1 MATDV
6 LQLHRRYEALR
17 TDRLPWDT
25 AWRDLALHFSPT
37 RFRADTDD
45 QQRRPEILNSKIV
58 DSTGILDMRTLAAG
72 MQGGMTSPARP
83 WFKVTLADED
93 ATKAPGVGAWL
104 DDVTRRMQTQLHRS
118 NFYNAAHSLY
128 SDLGTFG
135 TGLML
140 ETADWNGLLF
150 QVVNAGEY
158 VIDVNDRNEVDTFV
172 RRISMTA
179 RQIMQQF
186 ETVPDIVRTA
196 AEARTG
202 NASSVRFSV
211 FHAVFPRND
220 RTWGKRGATD
230 MPYASIYWMLAGT
243 DSQGAPYLLR
253 ESGFEEFP
261 AFAPR
266 WDASGTDVYGRA
278 PAMDVLPDSRMIQ
291 GMYTTLLKTLHKNAD
306 PPMSAAASLESVG
319 LDLRPGGQN
328 FIETLDG
335 RPPVAA
341 QPIQQPAPQ
350 SIQYTQAAIQEVRQK
365 IHDGL
370 YTDLFKMLIASDR
383 RQITATEIEAR
394 EQEKMILIGP
404 VVERLQ
410 KEFLEPLVTDESRAL
425 MLQFRDSIRDARI
438 AMGVDAARAA
448 EEGAAD
454 AVLFDLRAR
463 RASYDF
469 NRPVKEYYDRW
480 MPEVQ
485 AALSPL
491 SESRNL
497 YGNELASRFADMPMI
512 EADSTQWFGEGKEM
526 PAIPTEELD
535 AGQKKQLR
543 DSVQGWAKK
552 YFGADTLVSN
562 AERGWDVRIT
572 AKGIKDTL
580 HHGFD
585 PLLAKSVPFIP
596 QIIEGGIYLDS
607 IEKNPGLMS
616 HIFANKIRLDGQD
629 YVVGFVLR
637 EDENGNR
644 FYDHELTEIINP
656 EWLKPGPALQKGN
669 VVHQTNRG
677 DVMNILRERLG
688 VNDGTGRILFQF
700 IDPARVQATPGVQ
713 DVVPVLRRIFHMN
726 TMELDD
732 SKAIV
737 TVPRE
742 IGMSGPLTDIYQHD
756 ALYELYP
763 ELRDIRYEVV
773 PEDRLP
779 GNLAGY
785 SPKNGIIYITTDS
798 EVTPSVIAHE
808 VQHAI
813 QDVDER
819 FDFGLSEE
827 ASQEVYSQVE
837 QELKDKLPIER
848 ARALAA
854 RIQYLSQ
861 AHEIQAFDT
870 QNRFELTAEERAKY
884 APNNPSTYYQ
894 RQTGDF
900 SPSEGDAIPR
910 ARVTF
915 DATPDGRAVIEFF
928 NAADAS
934 SMPHELY
941 HIFRREMAESA
952 ARPDAPQRV
961 REDWARIEEFVGAE
975 PGQTWTREMEEKFAR
990 AGERFLLEGKAP
1002 SPALQ
1007 SVFERLR
1014 QWFMEIYANADAAGL
1029 HISPAMREV
1038 FNNMFSVPAE
1048 EADASFRY
1056 AVGDLATREI
1066 EREFAGDDA
1075 RFDAAVQ
1082 EGDMETVGALA
1093 QDAEM
1098 NLNETLTIAAQS
1110 EPETAGM
1117 ISEQYAPELA
1127 MADVDIVK
1135 ARQMRDVLREV
1146 VACEMGR

>member
-45 QQRRPEILNSKIV
+45 QQRKPEILNSKIV

-179 RQIMQQF
+179 RQIVQQF
-186 ETVPDIVRTA
+186 GDSVPNVVQIVA
-196 AEARTG
+196 KAKTG
-202 NASSVRFSV
+202 NASSTRFSV

-410 KEFLEPLVTDESRAL
+410 KEFLEPLVIRTFNL
-425 MLQFRDSIRDARI
+425 MLRHD
-438 AMGVDAARAA
+438 
-448 EEGAAD
+448 
-454 AVLFDLRAR
+454 
-463 RASYDF
+463 
-469 NRPVKEYYDRW
+469 
-480 MPEVQ
+480 
-485 AALSPL
+485 
-491 SESRNL
+491 
-497 YGNELASRFADMPMI
+497 
-512 EADSTQWFGEGKEM
+512 
-526 PAIPTEELD
+526 
-535 AGQKKQLR
+535 
-543 DSVQGWAKK
+543 
-552 YFGADTLVSN
+552 
-562 AERGWDVRIT
+562 
-572 AKGIKDTL
+572 
-580 HHGFD
+580 
-585 PLLAKSVPFIP
+585 FIP
-596 QIIEGGIYLDS
+596 E
-607 IEKNPGLMS
+607 P
-616 HIFANKIRLDGQD
+616 
-629 YVVGFVLR
+629 
-637 EDENGNR
+637 
-644 FYDHELTEIINP
+644 P
-656 EWLKPGPALQKGN
+656 E
-669 VVHQTNRG
+669 
-677 DVMNILRERLG
+677 
-688 VNDGTGRILFQF
+688 
-700 IDPARVQATPGVQ
+700 
-713 DVVPVLRRIFHMN
+713 
-726 TMELDD
+726 
-732 SKAIV
+732 AI
-737 TVPRE
+737 
-742 IGMSGPLTDIYQHD
+742 
-756 ALYELYP
+756 
-763 ELRDIRYEVV
+763 
-773 PEDRLP
+773 
-779 GNLAGY
+779 AG
-785 SPKNGIIYITTDS
+785 
-798 EVTPSVIAHE
+798 
-808 VQHAI
+808 
-813 QDVDER
+813 
-819 FDFGLSEE
+819 
-827 ASQEVYSQVE
+827 
-837 QELKDKLPIER
+837 QELKVEFVSVLAQAQRLVSTSGVDQFMAFAVNLSQVFPEVRDAIDVDYTVSEYADSVGAPKGMLKSKEEVEAIR
-848 ARALAA
+848 QARAEAQEQQAA
-854 RIQYLSQ
+854 QEQ
-861 AHEIQAFDT
+861 A
-870 QNRFELTAEERAKY
+870 L
-884 APNNPSTYYQ
+884 
-894 RQTGDF
+894 
-900 SPSEGDAIPR
+900 
-910 ARVTF
+910 
-915 DATPDGRAVIEFF
+915 
-928 NAADAS
+928 
-934 SMPHELY
+934 
-941 HIFRREMAESA
+941 
-952 ARPDAPQRV
+952 
-961 REDWARIEEFVGAE
+961 
-975 PGQTWTREMEEKFAR
+975 
-990 AGERFLLEGKAP
+990 
-1002 SPALQ
+1002 
-1007 SVFERLR
+1007 
-1014 QWFMEIYANADAAGL
+1014 
-1029 HISPAMREV
+1029 
-1038 FNNMFSVPAE
+1038 
-1048 EADASFRY
+1048 
-1056 AVGDLATREI
+1056 AVGQQMQDLT
-1066 EREFAGDDA
+1066 G
-1075 RFDAAVQ
+1075 AAKNLGQ
-1082 EGDMETVGALA
+1082 ATVGADG
-1093 QDAEM
+1093 Q
-1098 NLNETLTIAAQS
+1098 
-1110 EPETAGM
+1110 TALEAIIGGM
-1117 ISEQYAPELA
+1117 GSL
-1127 MADVDIVK
+1127 
-1135 ARQMRDVLREV
+1135 
-1146 VACEMGR
+1146 